1 MGRPTNNAWVM
12 DENGIMLSVQEV
24 RERLRDGR
32 PVTLNEEANWNNQQ
46 KITKE
51 YYLDSYMAKNL
62 YSIKADDVL
71 LCPSDPNAENFFQAK
86 YVVNDDALVLA
97 VALSGIKKTDDV
109 SGRNTSSV

>member
-1 MGRPTNNAWVM
+1 MPFVYSNTLDKWIWVDPTNNAWVM

-51 YYLDSYMAKNL
+51 YYLDSL
-62 YSIKADDVL
+62 TI
-71 LCPSDPNAENFFQAK
+71 E
-86 YVVNDDALVLA
+86 
-97 VALSGIKKTDDV
+97 
-109 SGRNTSSV
+109 

>member
-1 MGRPTNNAWVM
+1 M

-32 PVTLNEEANWNNQQ
+32 PVILNEEANWNNQQ

-62 YSIKADDVL
+62 YSIKATMYCFAPQTL
-71 LCPSDPNAENFFQAK
+71 MQKTSSKPSTWSMTMPG
-86 YVVNDDALVLA
+86 
-97 VALSGIKKTDDV
+97 SGSRPIKNKKTDDA
-109 SGRNTSSV
+109 SGRDTSSI